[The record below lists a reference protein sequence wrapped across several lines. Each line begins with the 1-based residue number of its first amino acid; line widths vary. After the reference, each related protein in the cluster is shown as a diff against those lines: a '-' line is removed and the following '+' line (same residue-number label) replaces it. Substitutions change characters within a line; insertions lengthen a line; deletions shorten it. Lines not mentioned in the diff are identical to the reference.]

1 MIAPAEMAILD
12 ANAAALGI
20 PRKQLMESS
29 GMAIAREVRSMVA
42 ESAPVT
48 IVCGGG
54 NNGGDGMVAARALQ
68 PERVTVAMVGEPESI
83 RTDITR
89 ENWRALER
97 CELAVQTNADPES
110 LDLDTA
116 ALVVDAMVGTGL
128 TEPLR

>member
-54 NNGGDGMVAARALQ
+54 NNGGDGMVAGVAARACD
-68 PERVTVAMVGEPESI
+68 RSHG
-83 RTDITR
+83 R
-89 ENWRALER
+89 
-97 CELAVQTNADPES
+97 
-110 LDLDTA
+110 
-116 ALVVDAMVGTGL
+116 
-128 TEPLR
+128 